1 MRSCREAHFRGRSL
15 EVWKFGREGGEL
27 AAAWD
32 WKASPWRVE
41 SGEGLE
47 RDWRGMGKQAAVGR
61 SWNPNP
67 NPNWAQLQ
75 SKLRTCTSCTAN
87 DSVLGKRKRKRK
99 DSCSDSDAVADLP
112 SGLNPLSHDTS
123 LTKVLAIDCEMVG
136 VGFQATKSALA
147 RVTLVNSCGNVLYD
161 QYVRPLEHISDYRTR
176 ISGIRPNHMIK
187 AKDFWAVQQTVA
199 DLIKGHIL
207 VGHALHHDLKALL
220 LSHPKSDTR
229 DTSEYE
235 PLRRGSKTR
244 ALKDLAAEILRV
256 KIQQKEHCPVED
268 ARAAMYIY
276 NKHKK
281 VWEKSLKDQVRRKNK
296 LKDKKK
302 KKKRID
308 ADLKI

>member
-1 MRSCREAHFRGRSL
+1 MTTSTANSDPNPNLKPYKFNKKTNSSQSL
-15 EVWKFGREGGEL
+15 ILKRKL
-27 AAAWD
+27 N
-32 WKASPWRVE
+32 S
-41 SGEGLE
+41 
-47 RDWRGMGKQAAVGR
+47 
-61 SWNPNP
+61 NP

-75 SKLRTCTSCTAN
+75 SKLRTASSGKQPNLNLNLNAN
-87 DSVLGKRKRKRK
+87 DSVLGKRKDRP
-99 DSCSDSDAVADLP
+99 SSSSESDLP

-147 RVTLVNSCGNVLYD
+147 RVTLVNSWGNVLYD
-161 QYVRPLEHISDYRTR
+161 EYVRPMEHISDYRTR
-176 ISGIRPNHMIK
+176 ISGIRPKHMKK
-187 AKDFWAVQQTVA
+187 AKEFWAVQQRVA
-199 DLIKGHIL
+199 ELIKGHIL

-220 LSHPKSDTR
+220 LSHPKADTR

-235 PLRRGSKTR
+235 PLRRGSKKR
-244 ALKDLAAEILRV
+244 ALKDLAAEILTV

-281 VWEKSLKDQVRRKNK
+281 VWEKSLKDQVRPKNK

-302 KKKRID
+302 KKKRLD
-308 ADLKI
+308 ADVKI